1 MRMSLWIR
9 LSDVAQG
16 GSRTVAL
23 NNHTVE
29 IEVPLGINDGDNVQ
43 YQGIAPGGMDLVVQF
58 RVHPDSRWSRD
69 GLNVTTEIPVSI
81 WTMILGGDITVTD
94 ILGTSFVTSVP
105 PRTQPRTLLRL
116 RSRGLKNRTGQTGDL
131 LIRVVPVVPDSIR
144 PELIE
149 AIEKYQK

>member
-1 MRMSLWIR
+1 M
-9 LSDVAQG
+9 
-16 GSRTVAL
+16 AL